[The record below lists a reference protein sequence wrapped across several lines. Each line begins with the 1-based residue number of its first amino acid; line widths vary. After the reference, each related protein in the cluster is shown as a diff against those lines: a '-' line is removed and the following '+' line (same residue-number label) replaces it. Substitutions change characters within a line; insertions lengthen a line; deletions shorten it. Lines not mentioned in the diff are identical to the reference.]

1 MNKKMAGNKGLDEGR
16 DGWSFGIH
24 QVIFE
29 EVGSERF
36 QWKKEEESLDL
47 QEKKEEKEEEEE
59 EEEETSIVR
68 SNGGRREGK
77 K

>member
-36 QWKKEEESLDL
+36 QWKKEESLDL
-47 QEKKEEKEEEEE
+47 QEKKEEEEEEL